1 MGEVPR
7 WRHTSSCVAERNS
20 AKRHRSNLRTTNS
33 RECAVGSRRARIQG
47 SWAFV
52 SLNSRLESDTKEK
65 KELLEPLGHARRFQG
80 YLRDRFE
87 KLDLFSQPLCGH

>member
-7 WRHTSSCVAERNS
+7 WRDASSCVAERNS
-20 AKRHRSNLRTTNS
+20 AKRHRSNLRTTTS
-33 RECAVGSRRARIQG
+33 RECAVVSRRARIQG

-52 SLNSRLESDTKEK
+52 PLNSRLESNTEEK
-65 KELLEPLGHARRFQG
+65 KELRVPLGHARRVQD